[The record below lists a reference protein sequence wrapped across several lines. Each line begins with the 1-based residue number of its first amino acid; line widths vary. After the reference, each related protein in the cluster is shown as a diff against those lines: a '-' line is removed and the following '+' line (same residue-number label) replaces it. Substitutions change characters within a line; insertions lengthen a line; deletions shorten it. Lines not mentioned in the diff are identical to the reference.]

1 MMRNALQQKKLLH
14 CIFRSFCSAKMKKK
28 FFLLPAEYQGFTTKI
43 LALEKKVL
51 SFGQKYDSIYIT
63 IR

>member
-1 MMRNALQQKKLLH
+1 MALKALQQKKLLH

-28 FFLLPAEYQGFTTKI
+28 FFLLPAEYQGFTSKNI
-43 LALEKKVL
+43 DLEKKVL
-51 SFGQKYDSIYIT
+51 SFGQKYDSMYIT